1 MPEETGTPALPLEQ
15 VEKFL
20 PEALRRAITAYDE
33 RAGQDS
39 AHMESK
45 KFIDHQKACKA
56 AAAHIELLVK
66 LARMTGMPDAA
77 TGEGDRAVMEALL
90 RVAEEDLSDYEG
102 KNGNRED
109 A

>member
-1 MPEETGTPALPLEQ
+1 MNEEIKNLPQEQ

-39 AHMESK
+39 GQMKSK
-45 KFIDHQKACKA
+45 DFIDHQKACKA

-66 LARMTGMPDAA
+66 LARMIGMPEAA

-90 RVAEEDLSDYEG
+90 RVAEDDLSDYEG
-102 KNGNRED
+102 KNEGMDE

>member
-1 MPEETGTPALPLEQ
+1 MSEEIKNLPQEQ

-33 RAGQDS
+33 RAGQAS
-39 AHMESK
+39 AHMEAK
-45 KFIDHQKACKA
+45 DFIDHQKACKA

-77 TGEGDRAVMEALL
+77 TGEGGRAVMAALL
-90 RVAEEDLSDYEG
+90 RAAEDDLSDFEG
-102 KNGNRED
+102 KSAD
-109 A
+109 PA